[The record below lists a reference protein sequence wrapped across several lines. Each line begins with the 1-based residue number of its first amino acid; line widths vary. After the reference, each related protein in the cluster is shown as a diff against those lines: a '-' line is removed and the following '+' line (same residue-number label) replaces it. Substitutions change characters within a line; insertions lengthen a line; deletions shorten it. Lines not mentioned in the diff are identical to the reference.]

1 MPDSDR
7 LRPHPGDRLD
17 PTLQFM
23 DLAATATALS
33 AEAHPAVD
41 GHRQMTLFRRGP
53 VTLIEFVFAPGG
65 HLKEHQADGVV
76 ILHALS
82 GRLRVVADESTRE
95 LTEGQLLAL
104 GPKVLH
110 SVSAVVASTMLLT
123 IHRGVA

>member
-17 PTLQFM
+17 PTQQFM
-23 DLAATATALS
+23 DLAATATALA

-76 ILHALS
+76 TLHALS
-82 GRLRVVADESTRE
+82 GRLGVAVDGTTHE
-95 LTEGQLLAL
+95 LNAGQLLAL
-104 GPKVLH
+104 GPKILH
-110 SVSAVVASTMLLT
+110 SVTAVAASTMLLT
-123 IHRGVA
+123 VHRGVA

>member
-17 PTLQFM
+17 PTHQFM
-23 DLAATATALS
+23 DLAATATALA

-53 VTLIEFVFAPGG
+53 VTLIAFVFTAGG
-65 HLKEHQADGVV
+65 NIKAHEADGVV
-76 ILHALS
+76 TIHVLS
-82 GRLRVVADESTRE
+82 GHLRIEADGTTHD
-95 LTEGQLLAL
+95 LTGEQLLAL
-104 GPKVLH
+104 GPKVRH
-110 SVSAVVASTMLLT
+110 SVTAVAASTMLLT